1 MQELNVNLDGLE
13 KCVRRG
19 ERDVADVGRER
30 EFYLGKLR
38 EIEILV
44 SARLEAVPPPPKE
57 ESDTL
62 LQVQAVLY
70 ATEEGFEIPQDEEGA
85 IAAEEEVF

>member
-1 MQELNVNLDGLE
+1 MNVNLDGLE
-13 KCVRRG
+13 KCAG
-19 ERDVADVGRER
+19 QDAGVADAGRER

-70 ATEEGFEIPQDEEGA
+70 ATEEVRP
-85 IAAEEEVF
+85 IAVRRH

>member
-1 MQELNVNLDGLE
+1 MGLRSASG
-13 KCVRRG
+13 VVLG
-19 ERDVADVGRER
+19 LADAGRER

-70 ATEEGFEIPQDEEGA
+70 ATEEVRP
-85 IAAEEEVF
+85 IAVRRH